1 MKPFLR
7 VCTSD
12 HYLFCGVERSEESRQ
27 YSQVQQDASRSIIK
41 RAFAFDEW
49 DDVQHE
55 ISEAETTDDDEVDLL
70 NTIHRSDAFD
80 EWDNDERLGFWGED
94 NCETRVPFVPIPGAC
109 RNVPIIKTPLAQPFG
124 TFQTKF
130 DLNTDDSQPAAVTP
144 WPQKAII
151 ERPIPLYSHQSHHLP
166 RNLFSSTPKLDYP
179 AACLEGML
187 RASFEPF
194 FPMVCE
200 SIPRM
205 ASAFSIPTTTNIQ
218 PRSCRYDDEK
228 SHWFDK
234 CGSGTTLFEE
244 DDNAFGSPTST
255 LDGDS
260 LFATSIPKFIV
271 CYHTNE

>member
-27 YSQVQQDASRSIIK
+27 YSQVQQDVSRSIIK

-49 DDVQHE
+49 DDAEHE
-55 ISEAETTDDDEVDLL
+55 TSEAETTDDDEVELL
-70 NTIHRSDAFD
+70 NSIHRSDAFD
-80 EWDNDERLGFWGED
+80 EWDNDERVGFWGED
-94 NCETRVPFVPIPGAC
+94 NHETRVPFVPIPDEC
-109 RNVPIIKTPLAQPFG
+109 RHVRTIKTTLAQPFG

-130 DLNTDDSQPAAVTP
+130 DLDADDSQPATVTP
-144 WPQKAII
+144 SPPKATI
-151 ERPIPLYSHQSHHLP
+151 ERPIPLYSQQPHHLP
-166 RNLFSSTPKLDYP
+166 RNLFSTTPKLDYP

-187 RASFEPF
+187 RASFEPS

-218 PRSCRYDDEK
+218 PRSWDDDEK

-234 CGSGTTLFEE
+234 YGSGTTLFE
-244 DDNAFGSPTST
+244 DDDYSFESPTST
-255 LDGDS
+255 LDEDS